1 MNNAKTQAGDAINA
15 DKNDYFCRQE
25 PQPRP
30 TAAPRAAGPQ
40 APKARAAGA
49 ENKPKTTQK
58 HMPQL
63 SLTTFFNGVSTAYF
77 AINACQLLARRQ
89 RTRLQTLL
97 GAICAYWALT
107 TAKDLAALLPHAYT
121 PRMLDAIQ
129 VADGWSAITFACL
142 LFELTTPGWVNA
154 RRVALTALPFALLT
168 ALYTAMPSHTM
179 ATVYMAFLALFG
191 ATVIRIGYARAEI
204 YTAYLYTNFSDIDN
218 MDISWL
224 KKLYVAGFAYMLLWV
239 VVSVVRHP
247 AADSL
252 IYLAGIAFWQ
262 LTIHFCD
269 RLRPVVPEPYDD
281 GADIK
286 AAPNPRDFTFAGR
299 MESMVENDRL
309 YLDPKLSLRQL
320 AERLGTNRTY
330 LSQYF
335 NEVKG
340 VTFYDYINA
349 MRINKKSVPL
359 MQEHP
364 EYTLDYVAKQS
375 GFNSLSTF
383 RRAFRKYT
391 GTTPGC
397 YAPPESPSPNN
408 GDSGAAPMERAE
420 NG

>member
-1 MNNAKTQAGDAINA
+1 MQTKAPTTTH
-15 DKNDYFCRQE
+15 CRAT
-25 PQPRP
+25 RR
-30 TAAPRAAGPQ
+30 RATSSEG
-40 APKARAAGA
+40 KGRRGG
-49 ENKPKTTQK
+49 NKPKTTQK

-224 KKLYVAGFAYMLLWV
+224 RKLYVAGFAYMLLWV

-269 RLRPVVPEPYDD
+269 RLRPVAPEPYDD

-364 EYTLDYVAKQS
+364 EYTLDYVAQQS

-397 YAPPESPSPNN
+397 YAPPESPATDN

>member
-1 MNNAKTQAGDAINA
+1 
-15 DKNDYFCRQE
+15 
-25 PQPRP
+25 
-30 TAAPRAAGPQ
+30 
-40 APKARAAGA
+40 
-49 ENKPKTTQK
+49 
-58 HMPQL
+58 MPQL
-63 SLTTFFNGVSTAYF
+63 SLTAFFNGVSTAYF

-107 TAKDLAALLPHAYT
+107 TAKDLAALLPYAYT

-191 ATVIRIGYARAEI
+191 ATVLRIGYARAEI

-224 KKLYVAGFAYMLLWV
+224 RKLYVASFAYMLLWV

-247 AADSL
+247 AAASL

-269 RLRPVVPEPYDD
+269 RLRPVAPEPYDD

-309 YLDPKLSLRQL
+309 YLDPKLSLGQL

-359 MQEHP
+359 M
-364 EYTLDYVAKQS
+364 
-375 GFNSLSTF
+375 
-383 RRAFRKYT
+383 
-391 GTTPGC
+391 
-397 YAPPESPSPNN
+397 
-408 GDSGAAPMERAE
+408 
-420 NG
+420 